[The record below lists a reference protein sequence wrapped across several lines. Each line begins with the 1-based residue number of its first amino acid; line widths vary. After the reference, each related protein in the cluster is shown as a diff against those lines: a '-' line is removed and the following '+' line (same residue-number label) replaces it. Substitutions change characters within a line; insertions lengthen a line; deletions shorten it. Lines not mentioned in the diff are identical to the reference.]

1 MTSGDLA
8 ARLVACGLNSVEVPA
23 KRALFELVLEAAGT
37 GRSEHG
43 PYVAWVP
50 GRLEVFGK
58 HTDYA
63 GGRSLVCAVPRGLA
77 FAASRRPGPVHVVDA
92 RRQERVTLE
101 LPDPAGRRR
110 RIGTRAGA
118 TTSKW
123 SSQRLA
129 RNFPGA
135 PVSGEVAF
143 ASDLPRAAGMSSSSA
158 LVVGLAAALVR
169 VAGIDARPEWQANI
183 RDPLDAAGYYACLE
197 NGRSFGT
204 LEGDAGVGTHGGSE
218 DHAAIVAGRAGH
230 LSAFAFVPMRPL
242 DTVRVPDGWRF
253 VLAPSGVRSEKTG
266 AAQESYNRLSR
277 GVALLL
283 ELWNRAE
290 PPCASLAAALESGP
304 SAADRLRDLV
314 RGSAIPAWSPDALER
329 RLDHFIREDARVL
342 EAVAAVRESDG
353 PRLSSLAAQ
362 SQAEAGTLLGN
373 QVPATMA
380 LAQAAREHGAL
391 AASSF
396 GAGFGGSVWAVVER
410 PAAEEL
416 RRRLGS
422 GRLCRRSGTAAGRAL
437 NVSGLRS
444 RVGLGSLASRR

>member
-1 MTSGDLA
+1 MTPGDLA
-8 ARLVACGLNSVEVPA
+8 ARLVACGLDPAEVPS
-23 KRALFELVLEAAGT
+23 KRMLFELALETAGA
-37 GRSEHG
+37 GPRERA

-77 FAASRRPGPVHVVDA
+77 FVARRRTGTVHVVDA
-92 RRQERVTLE
+92 RRQESVTLE
-101 LPDPAGRRR
+101 LPDPA
-110 RIGTRAGA
+110 TGA
-118 TTSKW
+118 PAYRHKGW
-123 SSQRLA
+123 RHYVEVVVQRLA

-135 PVSGEVAF
+135 PLPAEVTF

-169 VAGIDARPEWQANI
+169 VARIDQRPEWQANI

-197 NGRSFGT
+197 NGRSFGM

-218 DHAAIVAGRAGH
+218 DHAAIVAGRASH

-242 DTVRVPDGWRF
+242 DTVLMPEGWRF

-266 AAQESYNRLSR
+266 AARESYNRLSR
-277 GVALLL
+277 GIALLL
-283 ELWNRAE
+283 ELWNRTE
-290 PPCASLAAALESGP
+290 PPSASLAAALESGP
-304 SAADRLRDLV
+304 LAAERLRHLV
-314 RGSAIPAWSPDALER
+314 RASAIPGWPPDALER
-329 RLDHFIREDARVL
+329 RLDHLIREDSRVL
-342 EAVAAVRESDG
+342 EAVAAFRESDG
-353 PRLSSLAAQ
+353 PRLTWLAEK
-362 SQAEAGTLLGN
+362 SQEEAGTLLGN

-410 PAAEEL
+410 PAAEEF
-416 RRRLGS
+416 
-422 GRLCRRSGTAAGRAL
+422 AARWHQDAFVADPGPAL
-437 NVSGLRS
+437 VEL
-444 RVGLGSLASRR
+444 